1 VTASHYSLSNVRKAI
16 FHFVV
21 GRGASAGA
29 SVASVI
35 LLARNMDTAAYAGY
49 IAVTSLI
56 MLVAMFSKL
65 GLERAATR
73 FIPEARMHR
82 GASELLSFVWKL
94 ACLRLAIMLAFAVGL
109 ILLWPWVTRLFSRA
123 IALPVIPWSV
133 PLFLVA
139 TTIFSL
145 FSSILQAL
153 LEQKTLTR
161 LILVQSVGRLGLI
174 AFFLVVHGHV
184 TLDQSLWVMA
194 VPELVA
200 AGGTAMVTLV
210 MLQRNRTPNA
220 EPQGAWPNWREVW
233 HIAVHSYGFNILAML
248 PQGSFMRT
256 LIAATFPPHITAAYG
271 FFSTLMDRI
280 RSYLPMQFMY
290 NLIEPVMVAS
300 YLANPDLQAL
310 ARRSHIIFK
319 ANVLLLLS
327 ALILAFIAGEPLFNL
342 LTDGKYGAEY
352 WMLSLLLVQVTIG
365 SHILALQL
373 FFNTLKATHLLSI
386 SGLGALAVMAVG
398 VWLSY
403 LDPSRYW
410 LLACPILYEVAMNA
424 IALYLAEKKGISYA
438 LPMAHYLKLGLLS
451 LGLILAA
458 KITLVQ
464 MAADVQNQLFIGL
477 TAVGLFYVLSFKL
490 GAITQNEV
498 DMVKCL
504 AVRK

>member
-1 VTASHYSLSNVRKAI
+1 MTASHYSLSNVRKAI

-21 GRGASAGA
+21 GRGASAVAG
-29 SVASVI
+29 VASVV
-35 LLARNMDTAAYAGY
+35 LLARNMDTPAYAGY

-56 MLVAMFSKL
+56 LLVSMFANL

-73 FIPEARMHR
+73 FVPEARMHR

-94 ACLRLAIMLAFAVGL
+94 ACLRLAIVLVFAGGL
-109 ILLWPWVTRLFSRA
+109 ILLWPSVTRLFSRA

-133 PLFLVA
+133 PIFLVA
-139 TTIFSL
+139 TTTFSL

-161 LILVQSVGRLGLI
+161 LILVQSGGRLALI
-174 AFFLVVHGHV
+174 VFFVALHGQV
-184 TLDQSLWVMA
+184 TLYQSLWVMA
-194 VPELVA
+194 APELVA
-200 AGGTAMVTLV
+200 AAGTAMVTLV
-210 MLQRNRTPNA
+210 ILRRHRTASAQR
-220 EPQGAWPNWREVW
+220 QGAWPNWREVW

-300 YLANPDLQAL
+300 YLANPDPQAL
-310 ARRSHIIFK
+310 ARRSHIILK

-327 ALILAFIAGEPLFNL
+327 ALILVFIAGEPLINL

-365 SHILALQL
+365 SHVLALQL
-373 FFNTLKATHLLSI
+373 FFNTLKATQLLSM

-424 IALYLAEKKGISYA
+424 IAIYLAEKKGIAYA
-438 LPMAHYLKLGLLS
+438 LPMGNYIKLGLLS

-458 KITLVQ
+458 KIPLVW
-464 MAADVQNQLFIGL
+464 MAADMRNQFLMGL
-477 TAVGLFYVLSFKL
+477 AAVGLFYVLSFKV

-498 DMVKCL
+498 EMVKRL
-504 AVRK
+504 VVRK